1 MVEIALCLAI
11 IGFALVA
18 IIGVLPMGMSVQ
30 TKNRQETI
38 IDEDAV
44 VWMDALR
51 NGARQYD
58 NIASYVLWITNY
70 WSTYSIVNGTNMTLV
85 RSNQFDW
92 YGRTNSQVEGFPIS
106 AFALTNGFRIVGL
119 LSMPRMT
126 SPPPFGR
133 GGTVQSN
140 YLVAYVRGMSGPAV
154 EKPPQDNPE
163 ILANVFTY
171 RMIVENVDYL
181 PQDPE
186 SINFASVTNVA
197 EILARRNNAQ
207 RTRTLQNNSHDLR
220 LTFRWPVL
228 PNGETGNE
236 RQTFRIFTGGTVA
249 RLSDDDYVP
258 SQPLYFLQP
267 TIYTNLPPLP

>member
-18 IIGVLPMGMSVQ
+18 IIGVLPMGMNVQ

-51 NGARQYD
+51 NGAQRYD
-58 NIASYVLWITNY
+58 SISYSVLYITNY
-70 WSTYSIVNGTNMTLV
+70 WSTYNIGPTNLILV
-85 RSNQFDW
+85 SSNQFDW
-92 YGRTNSQVEGFPIS
+92 YAQTNSSINPGFG
-106 AFALTNGFRIVGL
+106 LTNSTRIIGL
-119 LSMPRMT
+119 LSTPRLI

-133 GGTVQSN
+133 TGVIQSN

-154 EKPPQDNPE
+154 EKFPQDNPE
-163 ILANVFTY
+163 ILANTFTY

-186 SINFASVTNVA
+186 STDFGAVTNVLDV
-197 EILARRNNAQ
+197 LARRNNAQ
-207 RTRTLQNNSHDLR
+207 RTRTLQNNSHDIR
-220 LTFRWPVL
+220 LTFRWPVY
-228 PNGETGNE
+228 PNGDTGNE
-236 RQTFRIFTGGTVA
+236 RQTFRIFTGGTMA
-249 RLSDDDYVP
+249 KYFDFYATD
-258 SQPLYFLQP
+258 QPLYFLQP
-267 TIYTNLPPLP
+267 TVYTNYYSPPLP